1 MSEGKD
7 GSGMRKILLDFRMAD
22 TKERV
27 QEYLMQSF
35 EFLDYYGRNLDAL
48 FDMLTGLGEDTCV
61 GVFGIDNSREAL
73 AKYLG
78 QVKRVM
84 QDAERENPH
93 LCVIFEAYEDNFAG
107 VPGNGEMAE

>member
-1 MSEGKD
+1 
-7 GSGMRKILLDFRMAD
+7 MRKILLDFRVAD
-22 TKERV
+22 TREKV
-27 QEYLMQSF
+27 QEYLMLSF
-35 EFLDYYGRNLDAL
+35 EFPDYYGRNLDAL

-61 GVFGIDNSREAL
+61 GVFGIEDSSEVP

-93 LCVIFEAYEDNFAG
+93 LCVIFETYEDNF
-107 VPGNGEMAE
+107 EEE